1 VNFILA
7 RTEQEEAA
15 PSSIVR
21 RFLVWAQATDPGE
34 RADAASALAQAYRYS
49 NFPEDIRREAVIALT
64 ALLDDKSTLVRRA
77 LAEALASAD
86 DAPRHIVLAL
96 AQDLPEVAAIMVAR
110 SPVLNDAD
118 LVDCAAIGDD
128 YVQIE
133 LARRAPLG
141 IGAAAALAE
150 VGCRDAALALLE
162 NQDAHV
168 TAIALRRIAE
178 RFGADGAIREA
189 LLERA
194 WLPASLRCDLVAAT
208 AQALSPLAAAF
219 GLGAH
224 RIERL
229 MRDACEEGA
238 ILVAGD
244 AVGDDLTRLILHLRD
259 SGGLTVSLLIRG
271 LVAGDSAFFEAAVSE
286 LSGFPAARVSAFVR
300 APHGSGFAALY
311 RRTGLPIHYF
321 PAFRAG
327 LAAVAELSPALKGQ
341 AARQISA
348 KIIAACEAEA
358 DSGLDRLVSLLRR
371 LEVQGALQ
379 EARAFAAKVV
389 AGEGRA
395 SHKPPPIPR
404 VVLEPAFEEPPSLL
418 ITLTG
423 DEQAELSGELIEAP
437 IEETAEAQLALSE
450 PPLSEETAELA
461 EAPLALSAPP
471 LIEETAELA
480 GAPPALPERQPIEET
495 ADLTETPAAPSERPS
510 IDKKPELAKARPE
523 LPELPPIAWKPEQAK
538 AALEL
543 REEEDVAEFAE
554 ALSEIIGH
562 KVTEPTGRVAQA
574 A

>member
-49 NFPEDIRREAVIALT
+49 NFPEEIRREAVIALT

-178 RFGADGAIREA
+178 RFGEDGAIREA

-194 WLPASLRCDLVAAT
+194 WLPASLRCDLVTAT

-219 GLGAH
+219 GLGAQ

-244 AVGDDLTRLILHLRD
+244 AVGDDLTRLILHLRE
-259 SGGLTVSLLIRG
+259 SGALTVSLLIRG
-271 LVAGDSAFFEAAVSE
+271 LVAGDSAFFEAAASE
-286 LSGFPAARVSAFVR
+286 LSGLPAARVSAFVR

-311 RRTGLPIHYF
+311 RRTGLPSHYF

-327 LAAVAELSPALKGQ
+327 LAAVAELSPGLKGQ
-341 AARQISA
+341 AGRQISV

-371 LEVQGALQ
+371 LEVQGALE

-389 AGEGRA
+389 AGEARA
-395 SHKPPPIPR
+395 SRTPPPIPR
-404 VVLEPAFEEPPSLL
+404 VVVEPAFDEPPSLL

-423 DEQAELSGELIEAP
+423 DEEPELSGELIEAL
-437 IEETAEAQLALSE
+437 IEETAERKETPPALSEPPPIEETPELVEAPLALSE
-450 PPLSEETAELA
+450 PPL
-461 EAPLALSAPP
+461 ALSKP
-471 LIEETAELA
+471 
-480 GAPPALPERQPIEET
+480 QPIEET
-495 ADLTETPAAPSERPS
+495 ADLAEAPLALPEPSPVER
-510 IDKKPELAKARPE
+510 KPEVAKARPE
-523 LPELPPIAWKPEQAK
+523 LPALPPIEWKPEQAK
-538 AALEL
+538 AALEI
-543 REEEDVAEFAE
+543 REEPEDVAEFAE

-562 KVTEPTGRVAQA
+562 KVTEPTGQVAQA